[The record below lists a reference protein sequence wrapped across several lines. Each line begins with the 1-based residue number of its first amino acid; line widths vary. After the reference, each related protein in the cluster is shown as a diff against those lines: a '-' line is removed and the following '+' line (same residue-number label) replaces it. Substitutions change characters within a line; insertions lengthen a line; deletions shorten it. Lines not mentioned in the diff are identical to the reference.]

1 PARPTPC
8 RRACPAGAL
17 AQPPKLPARVKGW
30 RLKSLCGVTR
40 NDEVEP
46 TVQAMASDSP
56 SRGAALRG
64 PRGLR
69 NRVRRLGRD
78 YLYILPGLP
87 LAAVSLSVLVVL
99 TLVSVGTVVIWAG
112 ALLMPVTLL
121 LASNFANLSR
131 RRLQDWGLPP
141 VPVTYLPRGQG
152 PMGLMRLMAD
162 PRRWLDLAFET
173 VLAFPV
179 RLTTFVVA
187 VGWTGLALGGITLWV
202 WWALL
207 PLQYLWAVN
216 RRRLVAPQLVPHR
229 ALAVYFINAG
239 ANFVL
244 GILFLLTLPAV
255 VRAMALFDGFLTQA
269 LLGGEGRRLADG

>member
-1 PARPTPC
+1 TVIPGWASNRASNPARIMDWSSTISTRTGWASPPVSETMGPTYRHEPCPTYPC

-17 AQPPKLPARVKGW
+17 ALPPKLPARVKGW

-56 SRGAALRG
+56 SRGAALRR

-179 RLTTFVVA
+179 R
-187 VGWTGLALGGITLWV
+187 
-202 WWALL
+202 
-207 PLQYLWAVN
+207 
-216 RRRLVAPQLVPHR
+216 
-229 ALAVYFINAG
+229 
-239 ANFVL
+239 
-244 GILFLLTLPAV
+244 
-255 VRAMALFDGFLTQA
+255 
-269 LLGGEGRRLADG
+269 